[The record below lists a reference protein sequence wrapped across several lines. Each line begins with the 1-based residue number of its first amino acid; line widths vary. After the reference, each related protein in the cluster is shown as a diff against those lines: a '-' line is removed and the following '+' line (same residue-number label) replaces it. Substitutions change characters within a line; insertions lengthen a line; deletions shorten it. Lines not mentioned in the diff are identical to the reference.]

1 MDLSA
6 AQAVH
11 AHQAGLR
18 EAMAP
23 WTSERSYL
31 NFAESVVDTAA
42 GFDAEDYRRLQ
53 EIKANVDPD
62 DVIRSDHPIPPL
74 AAAA

>member
-1 MDLSA
+1 MR
-6 AQAVH
+6 

-31 NFAESVVDTAA
+31 NFAESVMDTAS
-42 GFDAEDYRRLQ
+42 GFDAEAYRRLQ
-53 EIKANVDPD
+53 EIKAAST
-62 DVIRSDHPIPPL
+62 R
-74 AAAA
+74 AT